1 MQQSIYNEE
10 PQGARYLYEG
20 KNPNLDKTDF
30 MEEPYMNL
38 NVLHIIE
45 IFKIRP
51 NTSTGISML

>member
-20 KNPNLDKTDF
+20 KNPNLDKTDLK
-30 MEEPYMNL
+30 EEPYM